1 MAGPAKR
8 IGTPNSSLI
17 RYASSL
23 LCLFSGRAQKIMQ
36 GVVFVVAQYRLGS
49 LGFFA
54 LPGNPSLAGNFGLK
68 DQQEAL
74 RWLQVHISTMLTLD
88 GMQVS
93 VSKFGGDPSRVTIFG
108 SGSGAVSV
116 HAHILSPQGDG
127 LFQVI
132 RLWPEIVSF
141 KFISS

>member
-1 MAGPAKR
+1 MNFP
-8 IGTPNSSLI
+8 
-17 RYASSL
+17 
-23 LCLFSGRAQKIMQ
+23 QD
-36 GVVFVVAQYRLGS
+36 VVFVVAQYRLGS

-74 RWLQVHISTMLTLD
+74 RWLQVHISMPAASKAAMMQSQD
-88 GMQVS
+88 EMQVS

-127 LFQVI
+127 LFQVMRLGLEI
-132 RLWPEIVSF
+132 RQS
-141 KFISS
+141 